1 MYSNAKN
8 LYNTL
13 YTNNWRYYNK
23 WKMNA
28 FYGII
33 GNNIKTAREAK
44 KFTQAELAENL
55 DKTDKFISMLER
67 GVSGLSVISIV
78 DICKSLN
85 IEPNTLFNGVF
96 NYNDDKDKYIMNSL
110 SILKNEDKEFLINV
124 IEYVLN
130 KNSK

>member
-1 MYSNAKN
+1 
-8 LYNTL
+8 
-13 YTNNWRYYNK
+13 
-23 WKMNA
+23 MNEEQILK
-28 FYGII
+28 II
-33 GNNIKTAREAK
+33 GNNIKSAREAK
-44 KFTQAELAENL
+44 EFTQAELAEAL

-67 GVSGLSVISIV
+67 GVSGLSVTSIV

-85 IEPNTLFNGVF
+85 IEPNTLFNGIL

-110 SILKNEDKEFLINV
+110 SILKNDDKEFLINV

>member
-1 MYSNAKN
+1 MEEERI
-8 LYNTL
+8 LQ
-13 YTNNWRYYNK
+13 
-23 WKMNA
+23 
-28 FYGII
+28 II

-44 KFTQAELAENL
+44 EFTQAELAENL

-67 GVSGLSVISIV
+67 GVSGLSVMSIV

-85 IEPNTLFNGVF
+85 IEPNTLFNGIL